1 MVRLI
6 QPFLIIIVGVKL
18 VKEEREK
25 NIKFDIQLN
34 EEQKLAKEQ
43 ILSHPFSF
51 IHGKAG
57 SGKTLLATATATD
70 QLFKKNITKI
80 VITRPTVATED
91 NGFLPGSIEDKL
103 DPWLVPIKHN
113 LRKFYNK
120 KEKWDQL
127 EKDGIVEIVA
137 LSHFRG
143 RAQPLSSIIYTPTG
157 CTTMGDVKIG
167 DEVLC
172 PDNTINKVIGVY
184 PQGVEKVYKI
194 TFSDGAYTHCSENH
208 LWKLYKA
215 NNKKWD
221 KFEILPL
228 KDFKDNI
235 KSKNGKGIVYRYRV
249 PLTTPI
255 DFVKTE
261 QYLHPYLM
269 GLLIGDGCVSQEGQ
283 VGFTTADI
291 ELVKYF
297 EEYLPVGA
305 KIVHRG
311 GYEYRIIFPEQF
323 ENDLIRYFKSIGFF
337 NIKSINKFIPSCYK
351 YSTKENR
358 IELLKGLMDSDG
370 SLYLDGKKYRMEF
383 TTISEKL
390 KDDIEEV
397 VRSLGGLTYCRKRK
411 RSATKLVPQ
420 GGSDYFQINV
430 KISVNPF
437 KLERKSR
444 LFNPSPVY
452 RNIISVEYLGEENT
466 QCISIEHPDRLYL
479 TDNFIVTHNTFEDAI
494 CIVDEY
500 QNLTKSQLQMCI
512 GRLGQ
517 NSRMIFCGDINQ
529 IDIKTGYKGSAASEL
544 QKLEN
549 CNSVYI
555 TQLLENH
562 RHPAVFEVLELL
574 NK

>member
-1 MVRLI
+1 
-6 QPFLIIIVGVKL
+6 L

-143 RAQPLSSIIYTPTG
+143 R
-157 CTTMGDVKIG
+157 
-167 DEVLC
+167 
-172 PDNTINKVIGVY
+172 
-184 PQGVEKVYKI
+184 
-194 TFSDGAYTHCSENH
+194 
-208 LWKLYKA
+208 
-215 NNKKWD
+215 
-221 KFEILPL
+221 
-228 KDFKDNI
+228 
-235 KSKNGKGIVYRYRV
+235 
-249 PLTTPI
+249 
-255 DFVKTE
+255 
-261 QYLHPYLM
+261 
-269 GLLIGDGCVSQEGQ
+269 
-283 VGFTTADI
+283 
-291 ELVKYF
+291 
-297 EEYLPVGA
+297 
-305 KIVHRG
+305 
-311 GYEYRIIFPEQF
+311 
-323 ENDLIRYFKSIGFF
+323 
-337 NIKSINKFIPSCYK
+337 
-351 YSTKENR
+351 
-358 IELLKGLMDSDG
+358 
-370 SLYLDGKKYRMEF
+370 
-383 TTISEKL
+383 
-390 KDDIEEV
+390 
-397 VRSLGGLTYCRKRK
+397 
-411 RSATKLVPQ
+411 
-420 GGSDYFQINV
+420 
-430 KISVNPF
+430 
-437 KLERKSR
+437 
-444 LFNPSPVY
+444 
-452 RNIISVEYLGEENT
+452 
-466 QCISIEHPDRLYL
+466 
-479 TDNFIVTHNTFEDAI
+479 TFEDAI

-517 NSRMIFCGDINQ
+517 NSRMIFCGDVNQ
-529 IDIKTGYKGSAASEL
+529 IDIKTGYNGSAASEIK
-544 QKLEN
+544 KLED
-549 CNSVYI
+549 CSSVYI

-574 NK
+574 NKG